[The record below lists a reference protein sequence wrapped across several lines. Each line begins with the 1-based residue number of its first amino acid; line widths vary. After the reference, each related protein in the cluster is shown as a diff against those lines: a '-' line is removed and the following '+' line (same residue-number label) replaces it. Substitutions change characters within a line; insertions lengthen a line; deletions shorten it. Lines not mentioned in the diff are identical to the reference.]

1 VIRSESL
8 RVFIHS
14 TALLCLAIASSRVA
28 QAHSGPHLAAY
39 PMKSIVLDGDL
50 SDWPADAREYSV
62 PTSNA
67 KNLDCHFRLGFDRSA
82 GVLFVGVVVR
92 DDHIVLEGKG
102 QPWNA
107 QDSLEVFV
115 DADHGAKFAMPAQFY
130 YRKGYGA
137 GLDRNTGNGQV
148 ARKVGDGVTTYEWRI
163 DVAGLR
169 GKRGFPTGEAILGFD
184 LVVQDRDAADTLTVA
199 QWTTGTEKWRDRA
212 GLGDLYLLGKPT
224 QLGRITGNTA
234 WKDAGQATP
243 PQFVYAR
250 KAGNEAVFVRAT
262 TGTGGA
268 WSIDL
273 PPGRYTLRAADA
285 ITAEHMSAAREVTV
299 AAGKTVALREPLRTG
314 ALKGTVDE
322 LVPALM
328 AELGVR
334 AVSIA
339 TFENGRIR
347 YSRAFGID
355 AAGKP
360 ATRETTFRIASITK
374 TLSTMTV
381 LSLVQQG
388 KWNLDEPLHHH
399 WIDPDIAADPRTR
412 LITTR
417 LALQHQTGLPNWRQ
431 GQQLAFLFAPGERQG
446 YSGEGFE
453 YVRRAVERAT
463 GMPLEELAT
472 NYVFKP
478 AGMLATS
485 YLWPDWVEQR
495 FAGMYAGEE
504 YIGYPNRNEANAAA
518 NMMSNADDLAR
529 FGIWVM
535 NGGGITPELWR
546 EVEDTSKP
554 IATESPTNPRHGI
567 GWMVTRDGARQD
579 TLVLHH
585 GGGQAGIRTEIVLVP
600 GRKQGLVVLT
610 NSSAGGPILL
620 AALNAT
626 LNKNGE
632 FPRIQY
638 FFEDRARN

>member
-1 VIRSESL
+1 MPRI
-8 RVFIHS
+8 
-14 TALLCLAIASSRVA
+14 A
-28 QAHSGPHLAAY
+28 QAHSGPHVVAY
-39 PMKSIVLDGDL
+39 PMKSIALDGDL
-50 SDWPADAREYSV
+50 SDWPAGAREYTL
-62 PTSNA
+62 PTPDA
-67 KNLDCHFRLGFDRSA
+67 KNLDCRFRLGFDRAA
-82 GVLFVGVVVR
+82 GVLYVGVEVR
-92 DDHIVLEGKG
+92 DDHIVLKGEG

-115 DADHGAKFAMPAQFY
+115 DSDHGAKFAMPAQFY
-130 YRKGYGA
+130 FRNGYGA
-137 GLDRNTGNGQV
+137 GLDRNAGSGQV

-169 GKRGFPTGEAILGFD
+169 GKRGFPAGDAALGFD
-184 LVVQDRDAADTLTVA
+184 LVVQDRDDADSLTVA
-199 QWTTGTEKWRDRA
+199 QWTEGPEKWRDRA
-212 GLGDLYLLGKPT
+212 GLGDLYLLEKPT
-224 QLGRITGNTA
+224 QLGRISGRTA
-234 WKDAGQATP
+234 WMEAGPYTP
-243 PQFVYAR
+243 PKFVYAR
-250 KAGNEAVFVRAT
+250 KVGNDAAFVRAST
-262 TGTGGA
+262 DDKGA
-268 WSIDL
+268 WSL
-273 PPGRYTLRAADA
+273 EVPPGRYTLRAADA
-285 ITAEHMSAAREVTV
+285 ITAERMSTVQEITV
-299 AAGKTVALREPLRTG
+299 AAGKTVALREPLRTDT
-314 ALKGTVDE
+314 LKGTVDE

-334 AVSIA
+334 TVSVA
-339 TFENGRIR
+339 TFEDGRIG

-374 TLSTMTV
+374 TISTMTV

-388 KWNLDEPLHHH
+388 KWKLDEPLHHH

-431 GQQLAFLFAPGERQG
+431 GQRLAFLFGPGERQG

-453 YVRRAVERAT
+453 YVRRAVETASGT
-463 GMPLEELAT
+463 PLEVLAT
-472 NYVFKP
+472 NYVFES
-478 AGMLATS
+478 AGMQATS
-485 YLWPDWVEQR
+485 YLWPDWVAPR
-495 FAGMYAGEE
+495 FAGMYAGDE
-504 YIGYPNRNEANAAA
+504 YVGYANGKEANAAA

-535 NGGGITPELWR
+535 NGGGLAQELWR

-567 GWMVTRDGARQD
+567 GWMVTRDGAKQD

-626 LNKNGE
+626 LNRNGE